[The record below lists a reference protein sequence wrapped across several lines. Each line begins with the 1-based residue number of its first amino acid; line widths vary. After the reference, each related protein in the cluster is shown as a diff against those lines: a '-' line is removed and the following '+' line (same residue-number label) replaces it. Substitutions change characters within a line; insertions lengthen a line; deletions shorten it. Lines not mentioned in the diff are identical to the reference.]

1 MELKPKRFK
10 DLLNPGQEI
19 RAFGGSLGNEFI
31 VPPFSV
37 LDAASTLWQK
47 RRRAWGKL
55 DMLKVSGR
63 DRDMSYH
70 TDKIL
75 KDLMGT
81 VSDNT
86 SRFDP
91 VLAEV
96 MYTWF
101 CKDGGIVLDPF
112 AGGHV
117 RGVVAAMLMYGYVG
131 IDLSKRQ
138 VKDNNDRLKK
148 YTLNRLPLWLQG
160 DSTNLPHVLQYAP
173 GAPGDDGKKYDMVFS
188 CPPYFDLEKYT
199 DNPDDLSNMSDK
211 RFRKAYRAAIT
222 HCVQRMCDDSFAVF
236 VVGDVRDEDGH
247 LRNLPGLTTSAF
259 EDAGASFYNDIIM
272 TDPLGSAILRARRN
286 FIAGKVSKV
295 HQYVLVY
302 VKGDAR
308 KAMAKTKVGATMIK
322 EMAKEKKK

>member
-1 MELKPKRFK
+1 MEHKPKRYK
-10 DLLNPGQEI
+10 DLLHPGKVI
-19 RAFGGSLGNEFI
+19 RAFGGSLANEFI
-31 VPPFSV
+31 VPPFSI
-37 LDAASTLWQK
+37 LDAASPQWQQ

-91 VLAEV
+91 VLAEI

-101 CKDGGIVLDPF
+101 CKEDGMVLDPF

-117 RGVVAAMLMYGYVG
+117 RGVVAAMLMYGYIG
-131 IDLSKRQ
+131 IDLSQRQ
-138 VKDNNDRLKK
+138 VDDNNERLKK
-148 YTLNRLPLWLQG
+148 YTDLRRLPLWVCG
-160 DSTNLPHVLQYAP
+160 DSSKMSDIRRIPR
-173 GAPGDDGKKYDMVFS
+173 GGDNRDNQCDFVFS

-199 DNPDDLSNMSDK
+199 DNPDDLSNLSDK
-211 RFRKAYRAAIT
+211 AFRKAYKRAVWYA
-222 HCVQRMCDDSFAVF
+222 CDRLAEDRFAAF
-236 VVGDVRDEDGH
+236 VVGDVRDEEGH
-247 LRNLPGLTTSAF
+247 LRGLPALTVQAF
-259 EDAGASFYNDIIM
+259 EEAGLSYYNDIILA
-272 TDPLGSAILRARRN
+272 DPLGSAILRARRN

-295 HQYVLVY
+295 HQYVLVF

-308 KAMAKTKVGATMIK
+308 KAFAQTRVGRTMVE
-322 EMAKEKKK
+322 EMKKEKEK